1 MASRRRV
8 PIATYRL
15 QFNRHFTFKDATEI
29 IPYLQKLGISDIY
42 SSPFFRSR
50 PDSDHGY
57 DVTNHNEFNLRI
69 GTREDFDAMVAALKE
84 REMGQIADFV
94 PNHMGIIDPQ
104 NEWWMDVLEN
114 GPSSRFASFFDIN
127 WDPLKEELRNK
138 VLLPDPWRSIRQ
150 SS

>member
-29 IPYLQKLGISDIY
+29 IPYLQKLGVSDIY

-57 DVTNHNEFNLRI
+57 DVTNHNELNLRI
-69 GTREDFDAMVAALKE
+69 GTREEPLRGDCGRLIFGAKTQDTTDE
-84 REMGQIADFV
+84 RLERIASVRRDETDYWRV
-94 PNHMGIIDPQ
+94 PRRRLAPEDRERATH
-104 NEWWMDVLEN
+104 
-114 GPSSRFASFFDIN
+114 SSRIERRAPRRLSFPGRCHVSLI
-127 WDPLKEELRNK
+127 
-138 VLLPDPWRSIRQ
+138 
-150 SS
+150 